1 MNFLK
6 QLVCV
11 FSILLCIISCD
22 IITQNNE
29 DGNIDWSKGDYAFI
43 EMENYPEW
51 ESGIITKD
59 HNYLLTKIDTSNNGY
74 IGYINSQAFES
85 DGIALFFDEDLE
97 LQSFATKKGVCYI
110 NRNEEQ
116 LASLLLVIENENTI
130 FDNIELP
137 SRSTNYAPTNKIE
150 TRSSSNLSIIKG
162 VAEGVSDL
170 LDIVDLKE
178 GTEQLLDGNWNDSSL
193 NFLEILAGSAIKDP
207 FKGLAL
213 DALFKNLE
221 EAKKAFDQM
230 GQIIFLGDC
239 QIAIRQTKIGLKN
252 FKLDVTVSGFESLP
266 PVNFKNGQTKSIVL
280 AGIAINQLPHMTYSA
295 NERIIQTWVVDGNGT
310 KSFEFELPKE
320 VTYYATPYL
329 LPTDGKTRFA
339 SNIRYGN
346 TIKLHYFNGFIDEFK
361 QQSYS
366 ENGDK
371 YTFNCNAHAICN
383 TKDGQYWKLYYENNT
398 GWKEFF
404 EAKTYDD
411 PSISSSNS
419 AEFDFEI
426 ELSTDLFDD
435 KKEDIKLGIA
445 IFDSSHQ
452 MLIASDPQIFELSTD
467 CWVDLGLPSGIL
479 WAAYNVGATS
489 PEEYGNYYAWGETK
503 EKSSYTWQTYSYAH
517 QGYDEWGYPTV
528 IYENI
533 GSQIHGTQYDVATK
547 LWEEGARMPTK
558 NEFIELTSTCTFT
571 RSEYN
576 NVSGF
581 SVIGPNGN
589 QIFLPFTGVKGY
601 GEHEGRNTDGY
612 FWSATIETYGLPD
625 WKEELDDAFYL
636 YLTPTE
642 KGGYNIGVD
651 GGYEREYGITIRPVK
666 EPESEDIK

>member
-59 HNYLLTKIDTSNNGY
+59 HNYLLAKIDTSNNGY

-116 LASLLLVIENENTI
+116 LASLLLVTENENTI

-178 GTEQLLDGNWNDSSL
+178 GTEQLLDGNWNDSNL
-193 NFLEILAGSAIKDP
+193 NFLEILAGSAIKNP

-252 FKLDVTVSGFESLP
+252 FNLDVTVSGFESLP

-329 LPTDGKTRFA
+329 LPTDGQTRFA

-346 TIKLHYFNGFIDEFK
+346 TIKLHYFNGVVDEFK
-361 QQSYS
+361 QLSYS

-371 YTFNCNAHAICN
+371 YTFKCQAHAICN
-383 TKDGQYWKLYYENNT
+383 PKDDEFWKLYYEDDN
-398 GWKEFF
+398 GEKVFF
-404 EAKTYDD
+404 DAKTYEE
-411 PSISSSNS
+411 PSVTAPNS
-419 AEFDFEI
+419 AEFEFEI
-426 ELSTDLFDD
+426 ELESNLFKDG
-435 KKEDIKLGIA
+435 KKDIKLGIA
-445 IFDSSHQ
+445 TFTKSYFI
-452 MLIASDPQIFELSTD
+452 MLASDPQIFELSTEVD
-467 CWVDLGLPSGIL
+467 RWIDLGLPSGIL
-479 WAAYNVGATS
+479 WAAYNVGASS
-489 PEEYGNYYAWGETK
+489 PEEYGGYYAWGETE
-503 EKSSYTWQTYSYAH
+503 EKTEYTLHNYQYYNRDT
-517 QGYDEWGYPTV
+517 DM
-528 IYENI
+528 YENI
-533 GSQIHGTQYDVATK
+533 GLDISNTIYDAATVN
-547 LWEEGARMPTK
+547 WGDGARMPQV
-558 NEFIELTSTCTFT
+558 NELKELLRTCKWEKGNMNGVNGYYCIGLNEKSIFIPFACLKGASNEDVYGSDQYAYL
-571 RSEYN
+571 RSS
-576 NVSGF
+576 NVYHE
-581 SVIGPNGN
+581 SVD
-589 QIFLPFTGVKGY
+589 GY
-601 GEHEGRNTDGY
+601 GRG
-612 FWSATIETYGLPD
+612 WWAYGLFISD
-625 WKEELDDAFYL
+625 YVTDVLDCIMDRM
-636 YLTPTE
+636 
-642 KGGYNIGVD
+642 IG
-651 GGYEREYGITIRPVK
+651 TSIRPVK
-666 EPESEDIK
+666 DPESKDTK